1 LAGEPAA
8 PIKVATAPSN
18 EHWRFARFRQHL
30 TGVKTS
36 GISPAQSVLSTIA
49 PIIVTTAIVIAIAMA
64 MGFTYANG
72 NARFA
77 AIDANA
83 AATTDTITI
92 PRMTMSRSA

>member
-1 LAGEPAA
+1 
-8 PIKVATAPSN
+8 
-18 EHWRFARFRQHL
+18 L

-49 PIIVTTAIVIAIAMA
+49 PIIVTTAIVIAIA